1 MRILLIAL
9 ETTYNYLVPLLENEG
24 HTVKLMTQ
32 SSDEVF
38 LYTGTQQERLFVLDQ
53 ISKFNPDLVVNA
65 LTMLILHPS
74 DNYTYIGNTEE
85 SAFLE
90 TEKWD
95 TRNQAQGLGWV
106 LPPVLEECNMNAM
119 STQNRDVYLKAK
131 NRNVFNQGLK
141 VPANST
147 LNTTMPSIAAY
158 VEDLVNFEWQI
169 MAQFTISQG
178 SYSIRKI
185 VGCTAGSSA
194 GGDKLIESNGNWK
207 DYYTLFDLT
216 EEQDAAIDL
225 AVDRI
230 LEAQKEGKN
239 LEDCVEEIINEGLLG
254 SIFGGLTGFALGK
267 TIGKAV
273 AKVLGVTKGALYD
286 LLTSRLVGAAL
297 GAVIGKRI

>member
-32 SSDEVF
+32 SSEEVF
-38 LYTGTQQERLFVLDQ
+38 LYTGAQQERLFVLDQ

-95 TRNQAQGLGWV
+95 TRNQAQSLGWV

-119 STQNRDVYLKAK
+119 STQDRDVYLKAK
-131 NRNVFNQGLK
+131 NRNVFNQGFK

-147 LNTTMPSIAAY
+147 LNNTMPSIAAY
-158 VEDLVNFEWQI
+158 VEDLINFEWQI

-185 VGCTAGSSA
+185 VGCTAGTSA
-194 GGDKLIESNGNWK
+194 GGDKLVSSNGDWK

-216 EEQDAAIDL
+216 EEQDTLVRTKCEAWLDY
-225 AVDRI
+225 AVT
-230 LEAQKEGKN
+230 QGGN
-239 LEDCVEEIINEGLLG
+239 YEGLLEAG
-254 SIFGGLTGFALGK
+254 ITADDTVYWLEQNCRPATNTIGFVAGTAQDWIEGLTIDPSRTPAS
-267 TIGKAV
+267 
-273 AKVLGVTKGALYD
+273 LYEPE
-286 LLTSRLVGAAL
+286 T
-297 GAVIGKRI
+297 

>member
-216 EEQDAAIDL
+216 EEQDALVRPKCEAWL
-225 AVDRI
+225 AYAVTRGGNYEGF
-230 LEAQKEGKN
+230 LEAGITADNTVYWLEQKLTPRYKYIRVCIRDRAR
-239 LEDCVEEIINEGLLG
+239 LDRRINNRPQQNSSKPL
-254 SIFGGLTGFALGK
+254 
-267 TIGKAV
+267 
-273 AKVLGVTKGALYD
+273 
-286 LLTSRLVGAAL
+286 
-297 GAVIGKRI
+297 

>member
-119 STQNRDVYLKAK
+119 SAQNRDVYLKAK
-131 NRNVFNQGLK
+131 NRNVFNQGFK

-216 EEQDAAIDL
+216 EEQDALVRPKCEAWL
-225 AVDRI
+225 AYAVTRGGNYEGF
-230 LEAQKEGKN
+230 LEAGITADN
-239 LEDCVEEIINEGLLG
+239 TVYWLEQNSRPATNTLGFVSGTAQDWIEGL
-254 SIFGGLTGFALGK
+254 
-267 TIGKAV
+267 TIDPSRTPAS
-273 AKVLGVTKGALYD
+273 LYE
-286 LLTSRLVGAAL
+286 TEN
-297 GAVIGKRI
+297 

>member
-158 VEDLVNFEWQI
+158 VEDLVNFEWQ
-169 MAQFTISQG
+169 MMTQFTISQG

-216 EEQDAAIDL
+216 EEQDALVRPKCEAWL
-225 AVDRI
+225 AYAVTRGGNYEGF
-230 LEAQKEGKN
+230 LEAGITADN
-239 LEDCVEEIINEGLLG
+239 TVYWLEQNSRPATNTLGFVSGTAQDWIEGL
-254 SIFGGLTGFALGK
+254 
-267 TIGKAV
+267 TIDPSRTPAS
-273 AKVLGVTKGALYD
+273 LYE
-286 LLTSRLVGAAL
+286 TEN
-297 GAVIGKRI
+297 

>member
-216 EEQDAAIDL
+216 EEQDALVRPKCEAWL
-225 AVDRI
+225 AYAVTRGGNYEGF
-230 LEAQKEGKN
+230 LEAGITADN
-239 LEDCVEEIINEGLLG
+239 TVYWLEQNSRPATNTLGFVSGTAQDWIEGL
-254 SIFGGLTGFALGK
+254 
-267 TIGKAV
+267 TIDPSRTPAS
-273 AKVLGVTKGALYD
+273 LYE
-286 LLTSRLVGAAL
+286 TEN
-297 GAVIGKRI
+297 

>member
-216 EEQDAAIDL
+216 EEQDALVRPKCEAWFAY
-225 AVDRI
+225 AVTRGGNYEGF
-230 LEAQKEGKN
+230 LEAGITADN
-239 LEDCVEEIINEGLLG
+239 TVYWLEQNSRPATNTLGFVSGTAQDWIEGL
-254 SIFGGLTGFALGK
+254 
-267 TIGKAV
+267 TIDPSRTPAS
-273 AKVLGVTKGALYD
+273 LYE
-286 LLTSRLVGAAL
+286 TEN
-297 GAVIGKRI
+297 

>member
-131 NRNVFNQGLK
+131 NRNVFNQGFK

-216 EEQDAAIDL
+216 EEQDALVRPKCEAWL
-225 AVDRI
+225 AYAVTRGGNYEGF
-230 LEAQKEGKN
+230 LEAGITADN
-239 LEDCVEEIINEGLLG
+239 TVYWLEQNSRPATNTLGFVSGTAQDWIEGL
-254 SIFGGLTGFALGK
+254 
-267 TIGKAV
+267 TIDPSRTPAS
-273 AKVLGVTKGALYD
+273 LYE
-286 LLTSRLVGAAL
+286 TEN
-297 GAVIGKRI
+297 

>member
-38 LYTGTQQERLFVLDQ
+38 LYTGTQPERLFVLDQ

-119 STQNRDVYLKAK
+119 SAQNRDVYLKAK
-131 NRNVFNQGLK
+131 NRNVFNQGFK

-158 VEDLVNFEWQI
+158 VEDLVNFEWQ
-169 MAQFTISQG
+169 MMTQFTISQG

-216 EEQDAAIDL
+216 EEQDALVRPKCEAWL
-225 AVDRI
+225 AYAVTRGGNYEGF
-230 LEAQKEGKN
+230 LEAGITADN
-239 LEDCVEEIINEGLLG
+239 TVYWLEQNSRPATNTLGFVSGTAQDWIEGL
-254 SIFGGLTGFALGK
+254 
-267 TIGKAV
+267 TIDPSRTPAS
-273 AKVLGVTKGALYD
+273 LYE
-286 LLTSRLVGAAL
+286 TEN
-297 GAVIGKRI
+297 